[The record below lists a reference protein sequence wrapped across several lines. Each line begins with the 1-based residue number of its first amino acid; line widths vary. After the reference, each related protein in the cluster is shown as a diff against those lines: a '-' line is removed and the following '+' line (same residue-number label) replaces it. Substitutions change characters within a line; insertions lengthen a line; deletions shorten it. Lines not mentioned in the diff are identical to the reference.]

1 MKKSLIGMS
10 VACGALALGSL
21 APASAAD
28 LSSQDVARAYSILMT
43 PAEAKSLA
51 GGTKMMRV
59 FAVASTISTK
69 PDTPWLCDL
78 SGEEEV
84 EGKGADETVSSEYL
98 SQRGEA
104 VGDASQEV
112 HVYRTSKQAKA
123 AYDDI
128 VRKIKQCEGAQQSD
142 ADDGETAGEGDEPSG
157 ITTQLTN
164 GAKKAADGDA
174 FLWVRSTT
182 SITGADGFGSYEY
195 STVRHF
201 GRYLQIIQV
210 QSEGT
215 GAPALTA
222 KQIRTADRL
231 TDSLGDRWRAT
242 FS

>member
-112 HVYRTSKQAKA
+112 HVYRTAKQAKA

-128 VRKIKQCEGAQQSD
+128 VRKIKQCEGPQQPD